1 MPTDFLNIIYKE
13 VPMKIETNLIPEFLG
28 QIIDI
33 FEDFLEE
40 KGIEIP
46 NEERDDSDNPA
57 IIYGTD
63 YGNLSDELENLMVA
77 WDVTEKR

>member
-1 MPTDFLNIIYKE
+1 MNRIDKNDKA
-13 VPMKIETNLIPEFLG
+13 EFLG

-40 KGIEIP
+40 RGVNLT
-46 NEERDDSDNPA
+46 NEEREQDPDAA

-63 YGNLSDELENLMVA
+63 YGQLREELEVMMIA
-77 WDVTEKR
+77 WGVMATA

>member
-1 MPTDFLNIIYKE
+1 
-13 VPMKIETNLIPEFLG
+13 MKRIGQKDRAEFIG

-40 KGIEIP
+40 RGIVLP
-46 NEERDDSDNPA
+46 NEERGQDPDNAA

-63 YGNLSDELENLMVA
+63 YGQLQDELAGMMVGWDLMV
-77 WDVTEKR
+77 DG

>member
-1 MPTDFLNIIYKE
+1 
-13 VPMKIETNLIPEFLG
+13 MKRIDQNDKAEFLG

-40 KGIEIP
+40 RGVMFP
-46 NEERDDSDNPA
+46 NEERDQDPDNAA

-63 YGNLSDELENLMVA
+63 YGYLSEELETLMIG
-77 WDVTEKR
+77 WDLMCTD

>member
-1 MPTDFLNIIYKE
+1 MLNRE
-13 VPMKIETNLIPEFLG
+13 NVQEFIG

-40 KGIEIP
+40 RNI
-46 NEERDDSDNPA
+46 NLRNDEREQSGADAA

-63 YGNLSDELENLMVA
+63 YGQLQEELSAMMHSWGVVE
-77 WDVTEKR
+77 

>member
-1 MPTDFLNIIYKE
+1 
-13 VPMKIETNLIPEFLG
+13 MKRIGQNDKAEFLG

-40 KGIEIP
+40 RGIELP
-46 NEERDDSDNPA
+46 NVERDQDPDNAA

-63 YGNLSDELENLMVA
+63 YGHLRDQLEGMMVGWDLMTSV
-77 WDVTEKR
+77 

>member
-1 MPTDFLNIIYKE
+1 
-13 VPMKIETNLIPEFLG
+13 MKRIGANDKAEFLG

-40 KGIEIP
+40 HGVMFP
-46 NEERDDSDNPA
+46 NEERDQDPDNAA

-63 YGNLSDELENLMVA
+63 YGYLSEELETLMIS
-77 WDVTEKR
+77 WDLMYND

>member
-1 MPTDFLNIIYKE
+1 
-13 VPMKIETNLIPEFLG
+13 MKRIGANDKLEFLG

-40 KGIEIP
+40 RGVMFP
-46 NEERDDSDNPA
+46 NEERDQDPDNAA

-63 YGNLSDELENLMVA
+63 YGYLSEALEALMIG
-77 WDVTEKR
+77 WDLMCE

>member
-1 MPTDFLNIIYKE
+1 
-13 VPMKIETNLIPEFLG
+13 MKRIGKNDKAEFLG

-40 KGIEIP
+40 HGVMFP
-46 NEERDDSDNPA
+46 NEERAQDPDNAA

-63 YGNLSDELENLMVA
+63 YGYLSEELETLMIG
-77 WDVTEKR
+77 WDLMYAD

>member
-1 MPTDFLNIIYKE
+1 MTPRRINKFVIQSRIKRD
-13 VPMKIETNLIPEFLG
+13 LIPEFLG
-28 QIIDI
+28 QIIDV

-63 YGNLSDELENLMVA
+63 YGNLSDDLEALMNA
-77 WDVTEKR
+77 WDVTERRW

>member
-1 MPTDFLNIIYKE
+1 
-13 VPMKIETNLIPEFLG
+13 MKRIGANDKAEFLG

-40 KGIEIP
+40 KGVMFP
-46 NEERDDSDNPA
+46 NEERDQDPDNAA

-63 YGNLSDELENLMVA
+63 YGDLQDELTALMIG
-77 WDVTEKR
+77 WDLMCD

>member
-1 MPTDFLNIIYKE
+1 
-13 VPMKIETNLIPEFLG
+13 MKVQEHEKAEFLG

-40 KGIEIP
+40 RGV
-46 NEERDDSDNPA
+46 RLDNPEREEDDDAA

-63 YGNLSDELENLMVA
+63 YGELQSQLEALMVG
-77 WDVTEKR
+77 WRLMS